1 MFLHEFSM
9 LIEIPLLMYFVHE
22 CSLLVSKWCNI
33 VQILFMPSAIRLL
46 SKNSFFF
53 EGAMAH
59 NPEAHPCSSNG
70 GALNQQVEN
79 DSRKVCH
86 MV

>member
-1 MFLHEFSM
+1 
-9 LIEIPLLMYFVHE
+9 
-22 CSLLVSKWCNI
+22 
-33 VQILFMPSAIRLL
+33 
-46 SKNSFFF
+46 
-53 EGAMAH
+53 MAH

-86 MV
+86 MVQPQPKMTNVSRKVSVCLLSPADTNTHQTCSCTHELGAQQTK

>member
-1 MFLHEFSM
+1 
-9 LIEIPLLMYFVHE
+9 
-22 CSLLVSKWCNI
+22 
-33 VQILFMPSAIRLL
+33 
-46 SKNSFFF
+46 
-53 EGAMAH
+53 MAH

-79 DSRKVCH
+79 ESRKVCH